1 MQASKW
7 ADFCKSG
14 EFLMT
19 LVERSLFFLY
29 IKYCHII
36 GDDVINNV
44 SRILNGGIGYD
55 FINKIIL
62 VLVPSRTYP
71 WIQ

>member
-1 MQASKW
+1 
-7 ADFCKSG
+7 
-14 EFLMT
+14 MT
-19 LVERSLFFLY
+19 LVERSLFFFFN
-29 IKYCHII
+29 KYCHII

-71 WIQ
+71 WTQELSKEDLPDK